1 MSYLHFEEIHYQTMN
16 ELDTF
21 TYQDRNWYNNPVIDE
36 PIIMNRSVRFK
47 DPLEQVLIF
56 DNTSP
61 PQEID
66 PIFSFQ
72 LASDTIRPIH
82 HDKSITI
89 IR

>member
-1 MSYLHFEEIHYQTMN
+1 MSYLHFEEIKYQTLN
-16 ELDTF
+16 DLNTF
-21 TYQDRNWYNNPVIDE
+21 TQKERDWYNNPVIDE
-36 PIIMNRSVRFK
+36 PIIMNRAVRFK
-47 DPLEQVLIF
+47 ELLEQVLVF